1 MLGSQ
6 VTSTEHTG
14 MTAHRD
20 RLAVLDGWRACSI
33 LMVIAGHWLP
43 LGPKWL
49 NLNAPVA
56 AGGMA
61 IFFTLSGFLIT
72 RFLLDRPEIG
82 SFLIRRFLRIL
93 PLAWAAMIGLT
104 LAGGWSGAAA
114 LLPYN
119 LGFVSNLP
127 PARLLPG
134 GEHLWSLCIEMQFY
148 LGIALLVSLG
158 GRRGLYA
165 LPVLALAVTTARIV
179 AGETISIITWHRVD
193 EILAGTIVALV
204 FSGVFGTAPQQ
215 LFARTNFDLA
225 ALLAAVAVYFLD
237 TPLAYLRPYAVALM
251 VGVTL
256 WHVPNWVRRI
266 LESRPAAYIAEISYA
281 LYVFHAMFQ
290 HSWLGSGETLEKYAK
305 RPLLAAATWAA
316 AHVST
321 FYYEARFITLA
332 RRLTTRREPHPLTA
346 L

>member
-1 MLGSQ
+1 MVGPQ
-6 VTSTEHTG
+6 VTATEQAG
-14 MTAHRD
+14 ITAHRD
-20 RLAVLDGWRACSI
+20 RLKVLDGWRACSI

-72 RFLLDRPEIG
+72 RFLLERPEIG
-82 SFLIRRFLRIL
+82 SFLVRRFLRIL

-104 LAGGWSGAAA
+104 LADGWSGTAT

-148 LGIALLVSLG
+148 LGIALLVALG

-193 EILAGTIVALV
+193 EILA
-204 FSGVFGTAPQQ
+204 
-215 LFARTNFDLA
+215 
-225 ALLAAVAVYFLD
+225 
-237 TPLAYLRPYAVALM
+237 
-251 VGVTL
+251 
-256 WHVPNWVRRI
+256 
-266 LESRPAAYIAEISYA
+266 
-281 LYVFHAMFQ
+281 
-290 HSWLGSGETLEKYAK
+290 
-305 RPLLAAATWAA
+305 
-316 AHVST
+316 
-321 FYYEARFITLA
+321 

>member
-1 MLGSQ
+1 MKPN
-6 VTSTEHTG
+6 V
-14 MTAHRD
+14 AAPRD
-20 RLAVLDGWRACSI
+20 RLQVLDGWRACSI

-43 LGPKWL
+43 LGPAWL
-49 NLNAPVA
+49 GLNAPVA

-82 SFLIRRFLRIL
+82 SFLVRRCLRIL

-104 LAGGWSGAAA
+104 LFNGWSTASA

-119 LGFVSNLP
+119 ISFVSNLP

-134 GEHLWSLCIEMQFY
+134 GEHLWSLCVEMQFY
-148 LGIALLVSLG
+148 VGIALLVAVA
-158 GRRGLYA
+158 GRRGLYV
-165 LPVLALAVTTARIV
+165 LPLIALAVTAARIV
-179 AGETISIITWHRVD
+179 AGETVSIVTWHRVD
-193 EILAGTIVALV
+193 EILAGGTVALV
-204 FSGVFGTAPQQ
+204 YSGVFGAVPQR
-215 LFARTNFDLA
+215 LFARTNFYLA
-225 ALLAAVAVYFLD
+225 AFVAMIVVYFLY

-256 WHVPNWVRRI
+256 WHVPAWLRRL
-266 LESRPAAYIAEISYA
+266 LESRIAAYIAEISYA
-281 LYVFHAMFQ
+281 LYVFHAIYA
-290 HSWLGSGETLEKYAK
+290 HSWLGSGNTLEKYAK
-305 RPLLAAATWAA
+305 RPLLAAVTWAS

-321 FYYEARFITLA
+321 FYYEARFIALA
-332 RRLTTRREPHPLTA
+332 RTLTTRRERHPLTA

>member
-1 MLGSQ
+1 
-6 VTSTEHTG
+6 
-14 MTAHRD
+14 
-20 RLAVLDGWRACSI
+20 
-33 LMVIAGHWLP
+33 MVIAGHWLP

-215 LFARTNFDLA
+215 LFARTNFYLA